1 MRARLGPVP
10 SARLQGVRE
19 AQTEKRKILATLA
32 RGEALTVPEIAAAT
46 GIPPARVMR
55 RIASLRKYGNL
66 RETFLRG
73 DYYAYT
79 VTNGQVSSESA

>member
-19 AQTEKRKILATLA
+19 AQTEKRKILAALA
-32 RGEALTVPEIAAAT
+32 PGEPLTVPEIARVT
-46 GIPPARVMR
+46 GIPAVRVMR
-55 RIASLRKYGNL
+55 RIATLRKYGSL

-73 DYYAYT
+73 DYYAYS
-79 VTNGQVSSESA
+79 VAGLGASSESA